1 VDESRYELIANR
13 FDRSMNYVHQ
23 HWMFNGKPKRMIL
36 PYLVESNIEYPLQVV
51 VSRQGWPINV
61 ADDADELNCLA
72 LWMYFAHDVNQ
83 ASGILNLTENL
94 QVQTESESCIYLDG
108 KDEQMVVM
116 FRYEPIIGKVTAL

>member
-1 VDESRYELIANR
+1 
-13 FDRSMNYVHQ
+13 
-23 HWMFNGKPKRMIL
+23 
-36 PYLVESNIEYPLQVV
+36 
-51 VSRQGWPINV
+51 
-61 ADDADELNCLA
+61 
-72 LWMYFAHDVNQ
+72 MYFAHDVNQ